1 MSFCVMHFVGSK
13 VLSRKE
19 ISAVVSKEA
28 VMMNMN
34 ERKAAIEKCNSLIAK
49 YREKGNKLILS
60 FGGIPSYMLPVHAS
74 KELANIGDVIG
85 RVKYVRQALVL
96 PQAFE

>member
-1 MSFCVMHFVGSK
+1 MRFGVMHFVNSES
-13 VLSRKE
+13 LSRKE
-19 ISAVVSKEA
+19 ISSVVSKEA
-28 VMMNMN
+28 FVMDAN
-34 ERKAAIEKCNSLIAK
+34 ERKAAIEECNRLIAE
-49 YREKGNKLILS
+49 YRKKGNGLILS
-60 FGGIPSYMLPVHAS
+60 FGDIPSYMLPVHAS